1 MRRPA
6 VYVAGAFD
14 NLRSAQIRFLE
25 EASRLGPVIVLLWD
39 DPLVQEIT
47 GAAPKFPFLERQYTM
62 EGLRFV
68 SDVRTLKPAG
78 DVDALP
84 AEVPPGSIFAMP
96 ESEASDSRRRAA
108 EARGI
113 EAVAIPQSM
122 LQTIPQPPACPINP
136 PATRKKVV
144 ATGCF
149 DWLHSGHVRFFEELA
164 ALGDLYVIVG
174 HDANIR
180 LLKGEAHPLFPAA
193 ERVYMVG
200 AFRHVTSALVSSGHG
215 WLDGAPEFERL
226 GPDMYAVNE
235 DGDVPE
241 KRKFCEEKGIEYRVL
256 RRLPKPGLPRRASTT
271 LRGF

>member
-1 MRRPA
+1 MSRPA
-6 VYVAGAFD
+6 VYVSGAFD
-14 NLRSAQIRFLE
+14 NLRSAHIRFLQ
-25 EASRLGPVIVLLWD
+25 EASRLGPVTVLIWD
-39 DPLVQEIT
+39 DPLVQKVSGT
-47 GAAPKFPFLERQYTM
+47 APEFPLIERQYTI

-68 SDVRTLKPAG
+68 SDVRTLEPPA
-78 DVDALP
+78 DVAALP
-84 AEVPPGSIFAMP
+84 TEIPPGSIFAMP
-96 ESEASDSRRRAA
+96 ESEASDARRRAA
-108 EARGI
+108 KSRGA
-113 EAVAIPQSM
+113 EVVAISEAL
-122 LQTIPQPPACPINP
+122 LQTIPQPQACPVDP
-136 PATRKKVV
+136 PTARKKVV

-164 ALGDLYVIVG
+164 ELGDLYVIVG

-200 AFRHVTSALVSSGHG
+200 AFRYVTCALVSSGDG

-226 GPDMYAVNE
+226 RPDIYAVNE
-235 DGDVPE
+235 DGDKPE

-256 RRLPKPGLPRRASTT
+256 RRLPRPGLPRRASTA